1 MCDAPAPSPQ
11 PRKAHSPTAARPT
24 RWPEHRSGLDA
35 SENEAAAP
43 RPDALEGGTGEA
55 PTARGLH
62 LPGRAPLLGPL
73 PSRGLPV
80 FLSHE
85 QALDHAR
92 RVTRDKRRSPPQ
104 HPRSPVSPCVLADP
118 AVWPRTGPR
127 RQNRPSAAWA
137 HAAPPALASPPV
149 PGVRAAPSEALSCGA
164 ERRLSRPRPVSLEAG
179 ARAAP
184 CRGDGTPN
192 LRDAAPDTCSW
203 ALRPGRGQRGRGGSS
218 GKQPQLARHLAQTG
232 GQCSL

>member
-1 MCDAPAPSPQ
+1 MRTRLPPQ
-11 PRKAHSPTAARPT
+11 GQTLSK
-24 RWPEHRSGLDA
+24 
-35 SENEAAAP
+35 AAP
-43 RPDALEGGTGEA
+43 GRPRRREA
-55 PTARGLH
+55 SH